1 MEQWDENFSRGKDNE
16 KLLIQQK
23 YHFPE
28 DYKNAEVKEKE
39 FRRFK
44 QIYQYKTK
52 QFESNIDNIKN
63 SLNKEEEVLLIELDK
78 IKQLWNE
85 KKPFAA
91 DMKPEEALGVLDML
105 EKTIQT
111 NREKLE
117 NLNKAKALL
126 ELPEIDLDIMYL
138 IVDDSAVLRK
148 MWEKVQ
154 EIWQP
159 C

>member
-1 MEQWDENFSRGKDNE
+1 M
-16 KLLIQQK
+16 
-23 YHFPE
+23 
-28 DYKNAEVKEKE
+28 
-39 FRRFK
+39 
-44 QIYQYKTK
+44 
-52 QFESNIDNIKN
+52 
-63 SLNKEEEVLLIELDK
+63 DK

-154 EIWQP
+154 EIW
-159 C
+159 